1 MAELLT
7 EKIIIDALEADGISQ
22 KIDNSAI
29 LELIQEK
36 NNSNL
41 DITSSWAEGHEDLLL
56 YVQTTADSYELYI
69 CTDIHDNNID
79 FEQDVFYYFDGGG
92 FSERIMDALK
102 DGLNIWVE
110 SHIYDDIEHDLQLEL
125 EDWYHHDY
133 FNDKKSEMKER
144 LLSTGNYKI

>member
-7 EKIIIDALEADGISQ
+7 EKIIIEALEADGVSQ

-41 DITSSWAEGHEDLLL
+41 DITRSWAEGDEDLLL
-56 YVQTTADSYELYI
+56 YFQTTADSYELYI
-69 CTDIHDNNID
+69 CTNSHNGNLD
-79 FEQDVFYYFDGGG
+79 FERDVFYYLDHGHFCETIKEVLITGGNVWCDP
-92 FSERIMDALK
+92 SL
-102 DGLNIWVE
+102 W
-110 SHIYDDIEHDLQLEL
+110 DDIEAEFYYTL
-125 EDWYHHDY
+125 EDWYDYDY

>member
-1 MAELLT
+1 MASLLT

-22 KIDNSAI
+22 EIDNSSI

-56 YVQTTADSYELYI
+56 YLESTVDAYEVYVCTQSHDKYI
-69 CTDIHDNNID
+69 NI
-79 FEQDVFYYFDGGG
+79 EEDVHYYLDHGHFCETIIEVLIDGGNVWCDPNVWVDIVDE
-92 FSERIMDALK
+92 FDYAL
-102 DGLNIWVE
+102 G
-110 SHIYDDIEHDLQLEL
+110 
-125 EDWYHHDY
+125 DWYNDY
-133 FNDKKSEMKER
+133 FQDKKSEMKER

>member
-7 EKIIIDALEADGISQ
+7 EKIIIDALEADGVSQ

-41 DITSSWAEGHEDLLL
+41 DITSSCAEGHEDLLL
-56 YVQTTADSYELYI
+56 YVLTTADSYELYI
-69 CTDIHDNNID
+69 CTDIHDNNFD
-79 FEQDVFYYFDGGG
+79 FEQDVFYYFDAGG
-92 FSERIMDALK
+92 FTERIMDALK
-102 DGLNIWVE
+102 DGLNIWVQ

-125 EDWYHHDY
+125 EDWYHGY
-133 FNDKKSEMKER
+133 FQDKKSEMKEY
-144 LLSTGNYKI
+144 LLSTGNYKP

>member
-22 KIDNSAI
+22 NIDNSAI

-56 YVQTTADSYELYI
+56 YVHPTADSYEVYVCTKSHDKYI
-69 CTDIHDNNID
+69 DI
-79 FEQDVFYYFDGGG
+79 EEDVFYYFDGGW
-92 FSERIMDALK
+92 FTERIMDALK

-125 EDWYHHDY
+125 EDWYHNNY

>member
-22 KIDNSAI
+22 EIDNSSI

-56 YVQTTADSYELYI
+56 YLESTADAYEVYVCTQSHDKYI
-69 CTDIHDNNID
+69 NI
-79 FEQDVFYYFDGGG
+79 EEDVHYYLDHGHFCETIIEVLIDGGNVWCDPNVWVDIVDE
-92 FSERIMDALK
+92 FDYAL
-102 DGLNIWVE
+102 G
-110 SHIYDDIEHDLQLEL
+110 
-125 EDWYHHDY
+125 DWYNDY
-133 FNDKKSEMKER
+133 FQDKKSEMKER

>member
-7 EKIIIDALEADGISQ
+7 EKIIIDALEADGVSQ

-56 YVQTTADSYELYI
+56 YEQTTADSYELYI

-79 FEQDVFYYFDGGG
+79 FEKDIFYYFDGGG

-125 EDWYHHDY
+125 EDWYHGY
-133 FNDKKSEMKER
+133 FQDKKSEMKEH